1 MGPRFG
7 ALRVPESW
15 LPWHEAGVRCLLRDP
30 AAESARPA
38 GEAPSPVEALAV
50 EEHPSVSARP
60 EPSGESSARS
70 AVRARPPEPSRPAV
84 GPVPADRPARP
95 EPPDQAVAPMP
106 GAAAEAPWP
115 PPWDGFLAK
124 APPAPR
130 AVFAYLELGLDL
142 CGQAS
147 DARRALFK
155 DIAGALRRAGWP
167 AGAIAFWP
175 LAAPGPTGAL
185 DVDRTMF
192 WRGVDRLGAT
202 TICLFGRPAWEAL
215 FPGRRHVFGPLREG
229 RRVVLALPGP
239 EDMLP
244 DDRSAKQLA
253 WKLPRTLDPA
263 R

>member
-38 GEAPSPVEALAV
+38 EDASLPSEAAEPL
-50 EEHPSVSARP
+50 VSGDREIPA
-60 EPSGESSARS
+60 EPARS
-70 AVRARPPEPSRPAV
+70 VVRARPPEPPRAPARPITADRPPQPAP
-84 GPVPADRPARP
+84 PVPAEFPT
-95 EPPDQAVAPMP
+95 EE
-106 GAAAEAPWP
+106 AADAPWP

-124 APPAPR
+124 APPSPR

-142 CGQAS
+142 GGQAS

-175 LAAPGPTGAL
+175 LAAPGPAGAL
-185 DVDRTMF
+185 APDRVMF

-202 TICLFGRPAWEAL
+202 TVCLFGRPAWEVL

-244 DDRSAKQLA
+244 DQRPAKQLA
-253 WKLPRTLDPA
+253 WKLLRSLDLS